1 MQTRRFERLD
11 VEIPVIGLGTW
22 NLERDDR
29 AGAIA
34 ALRRGIELGL
44 VHIDTAEM
52 YGTGRVEEIVGEAIA
67 GQRDRLFL
75 VSKVLPQNAAA
86 AATRRACEDSLRRL
100 GTDHLDLYLLHWRGD
115 TPLAET
121 IGAFEALREA
131 GKIRAWGVSN
141 FDDEDLAEVEQIAPG
156 ACACNQV
163 LYHLRERA
171 IEHRVI
177 PWCEQ
182 RGVAVVAYS
191 PFGSRGGFPRSEA
204 PASGE
209 AASSRTTREREALD
223 QVAARLGATPRQV
236 ALAYLTRRPSV
247 LAIPKTARVA
257 HVEELAGADRVTLDD
272 ASIAELEATFPLA
285 PWRGLPMI

>member
-1 MQTRRFERLD
+1 MQTRRFGPLA

-29 AGAIA
+29 AQAIA
-34 ALRRGIELGL
+34 ALRRGIELGM
-44 VHIDTAEM
+44 VHLDTAEM
-52 YGTGRVEEIVGEAIA
+52 YGSGQVEEIVGEAIA
-67 GQRDRLFL
+67 GLRDRLFL
-75 VSKVLPQNAAA
+75 VSKVLPQHAGAE
-86 AATRRACEDSLRRL
+86 ATRRACEDSLRRL

-141 FDDEDLAEVEQIAPG
+141 FDDADLDEVEQLAPG

-163 LYHLRERA
+163 LYHLRDRT

-177 PWCEQ
+177 PWCER

-191 PFGSRGGFPRSEA
+191 PLGSRDGFPGDRAGPEEPSGGGPSEV
-204 PASGE
+204 
-209 AASSRTTREREALD
+209 RRALD
-223 QVAARLGATPRQV
+223 RVAARLGATPRQV

-247 LAIPKTARVA
+247 FAIPKTARPA
-257 HVEELAGADRVTLDD
+257 HVDELAGADRVTLDE
-272 ASIAELEATFPLA
+272 ASIAEIEAAFPLA

>member
-11 VEIPVIGLGTW
+11 AEIPVIGLGTW

-52 YGTGRVEEIVGEAIA
+52 YGSGRVEELVGEAIA
-67 GQRDRLFL
+67 GRRDRLFL

-141 FDDEDLAEVEQIAPG
+141 FDDADLDEVEQLAPG

-191 PFGSRGGFPRSEA
+191 PFGSRDGFPRSA
-204 PASGE
+204 
-209 AASSRTTREREALD
+209 ALD
-223 QVAARLGATPRQV
+223 QLAVRLGATPRQV
-236 ALAYLTRRPSV
+236 ALAFLTRRPSV

-272 ASIAELEATFPLA
+272 ASIAELEASFPLA

>member
-1 MQTRRFERLD
+1 MRRMQTRRFGRID
-11 VEIPVIGLGTW
+11 AEIPAIGLGTW
-22 NLERDDR
+22 KLERDER
-29 AGAIA
+29 AQAIA
-34 ALRRGIELGL
+34 ALRRGIELGM
-44 VHIDTAEM
+44 VHVDTAEM
-52 YGTGRVEEIVGEAIA
+52 YGDGEAEAIVGEAIA
-67 GQRDRLFL
+67 GLRDRLFL
-75 VSKVLPQNAAA
+75 VSKVLPQHAGAAGVA
-86 AATRRACEDSLRRL
+86 RACEASLRRL

-121 IGAFEALREA
+121 IGAFEELRRA

-141 FDDEDLAEVEQIAPG
+141 FDDADLDEVEGIAPG

-163 LYHLRERA
+163 LYHLRERT

-191 PFGSRGGFPRSEA
+191 PLGSSDGFPRSAE
-204 PASGE
+204 
-209 AASSRTTREREALD
+209 LD
-223 QVAARLGATPRQV
+223 RLAARLGATPRQV

-247 LAIPKTARVA
+247 LAIPKTGRVA
-257 HVEELAGADRVTLDD
+257 HVEELAGADRVPLD
-272 ASIAELEATFPLA
+272 AAALAELEAAFPLA

>member
-1 MQTRRFERLD
+1 MQTRRFARLAA
-11 VEIPVIGLGTW
+11 EIPVIGLGTW

-34 ALRRGIELGL
+34 ALRRGIELGM

-52 YGTGRVEEIVGEAIA
+52 YGSGRVEEIVGEAIA
-67 GQRDRLFL
+67 GRRDRLFL

-204 PASGE
+204 
-209 AASSRTTREREALD
+209 LD
-223 QVAARLGATPRQV
+223 HIAARLGATPRQV

-272 ASIAELEATFPLA
+272 ASIAELDAAFPLA

>member
-1 MQTRRFERLD
+1 MRTRRFGPLG
-11 VEIPVIGLGTW
+11 VEVPVIGLGTW

-29 AGAIA
+29 AEAIA
-34 ALRRGIELGL
+34 ALRRGIELGM

-52 YGTGRVEEIVGEAIA
+52 YGSGRAEEIVGEAIA

-75 VSKVLPQNAAA
+75 VSKVLPQHADAPA
-86 AATRRACEDSLRRL
+86 CRRACEASLRRL

-115 TPLAET
+115 TPLEET
-121 IGAFEALREA
+121 IGAFEALVAE

-141 FDDEDLAEVEQIAPG
+141 FDDADLDEVWAIAPG
-156 ACACNQV
+156 KVACNQV
-163 LYHLRERA
+163 LYHLLERT

-191 PFGSRGGFPRSEA
+191 PFGSTDGFPRHKE
-204 PASGE
+204 
-209 AASSRTTREREALD
+209 LD
-223 QVAARLGATPRQV
+223 AIAARLGATPRQV

-247 LAIPKTARVA
+247 LAIPKTGRAA
-257 HVEELAGADRVTLDD
+257 HAEELAGADRVTLD
-272 ASIAELEATFPLA
+272 AAALAAIEAAFPLA

>member
-1 MQTRRFERLD
+1 MRTRRFGPLG
-11 VEIPVIGLGTW
+11 VEVPVIGLGTW

-29 AGAIA
+29 AAAIA
-34 ALRRGIELGL
+34 ALRRGIELGM

-52 YGTGRVEEIVGEAIA
+52 YGSGRAEEIVGEAIA

-75 VSKVLPQNAAA
+75 VSKVLPQHADAPA
-86 AATRRACEDSLRRL
+86 CRRACEASLRRL

-115 TPLAET
+115 TPLEET
-121 IGAFEALREA
+121 IGAFEALVAE

-141 FDDEDLAEVEQIAPG
+141 FDDADLDELEAIAPG
-156 ACACNQV
+156 KVACNQV
-163 LYHLRERA
+163 LYHLLDRT

-191 PFGSRGGFPRSEA
+191 PFGSTDGFPR
-204 PASGE
+204 
-209 AASSRTTREREALD
+209 RKDLD
-223 QVAARLGATPRQV
+223 GIAARLSATPRQV

-247 LAIPKTARVA
+247 LAIPKTGRAA
-257 HVEELAGADRVTLDD
+257 HAEELAGTDRVTLDD
-272 ASIAELEATFPLA
+272 AALAAIEAAFPLG

>member
-1 MQTRRFERLD
+1 MRAMQTRRFARLG

-29 AGAIA
+29 AQAIA

-44 VHIDTAEM
+44 LHIDTAEL
-52 YGTGRVEEIVGEAIA
+52 YGSGRAEEIVAEAIA
-67 GQRDRLFL
+67 GQRERLVL
-75 VSKVLPQNAAA
+75 VSKVLPRHADAEA
-86 AATRRACEDSLRRL
+86 CRRACEASLRRL

-121 IGAFEALREA
+121 IGAFEALRAA

-141 FDDEDLAEVEQIAPG
+141 FDDADLDEVEQIAPG
-156 ACACNQV
+156 AVACNQV
-163 LYHLRERA
+163 LYHLRDRT

-191 PFGSRGGFPRSEA
+191 PFGSRGGFPRS
-204 PASGE
+204 
-209 AASSRTTREREALD
+209 RALD
-223 QVAARLGATPRQV
+223 ALAARLGATPRQV

-247 LAIPKTARVA
+247 IAIPKTSRVA
-257 HVEELAGADRVTLDD
+257 HVEELAGADRVALD
-272 ASIAELEATFPLA
+272 AAAIAELEAAFPLA
-285 PWRGLPMI
+285 PWSGLPMI